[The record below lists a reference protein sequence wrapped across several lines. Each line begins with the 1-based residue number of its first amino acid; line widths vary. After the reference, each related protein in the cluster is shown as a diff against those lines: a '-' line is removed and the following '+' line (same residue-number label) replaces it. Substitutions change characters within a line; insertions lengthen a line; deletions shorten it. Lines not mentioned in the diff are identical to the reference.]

1 MDSRLII
8 ALEDFPEEGRY
19 LEGDIDGAVFDLGKD
34 DILPAGPLHY
44 AFDAQLYEHELV
56 LRGSV
61 ATVFNMR
68 CNRCL
73 ARFDYTAEITDMT
86 LSFDVKGQGAFD
98 ATDALREE
106 ILLVLPGYPKCE
118 HAGLDCEKNDTM
130 CEFGL
135 DKNPGSGV
143 DSAAPRGSSV
153 WDALDKLPQNN
164 IASPPKQS

>member
-19 LEGDIDGAVFDLGKD
+19 LEGDIDGAVFDLGND
-34 DILPAGPLHY
+34 DIRPAGPLHY
-44 AFDAQLYEHELV
+44 AFDAHLYEHELV

-61 ATVFNMR
+61 SAVFDMR

-73 ARFDYTAEITDMT
+73 ARFEYTAEITDMT

-106 ILLVLPGYPKCE
+106 ILLILPGYPKCE
-118 HAGLDCEKNDTM
+118 HAGLDCEKNDIIRD
-130 CEFGL
+130 FRL

-143 DSAAPRGSSV
+143 NSATPSGNSV
-153 WDALDKLPQNN
+153 WDELDKLPR
-164 IASPPKQS
+164 